1 MALALTAQVFDVQT
15 KQSFDVNFD
24 HFPVR
29 LGRNQLNE
37 LHLDRPYVSQFH
49 LSFELQG
56 RQILVKD
63 LGSTNGTVHNRQ
75 RLQRDSLIDITT
87 LPEIQIGPLQIRLA
101 VQEIAKKQRHV
112 TSALDLGTEVGRSL
126 EQARTAAVAPGKEDP
141 YVQQVAPYVE
151 AYRTAWNHIYGLVYE
166 HLTRLPQ
173 DIRERYLKRLVIEHP
188 SLAGEG
194 DFQKVAQYYGVPAHS
209 VGQLTTAN
217 AAAIA
222 LNELFNQL
230 APGLPPLVDPTQT
243 VAFARRLRDIT
254 QVFLK
259 AFVSLRDGYE
269 QFEIE
274 VLKRE
279 GQLERGNLVGDAKD
293 SEELA
298 RILFAQDTNIE
309 EASHQVS
316 NVFVE
321 VMAHQVRMLNGVME
335 GVKQLLEKLA
345 PAAIERQYESTGKKG
360 GLFSN
365 KYEGLWQ
372 AYVTV
377 HGDYR
382 GEDAETFHT
391 IFGPGFAR
399 VYAATSGEA
408 YEASGEHA
416 EHSGR
421 HLAHSATPRR

>member
-209 VGQLTTAN
+209 VGQLTTAVPMN
-217 AAAIA
+217 GATHAR
-222 LNELFNQL
+222 
-230 APGLPPLVDPTQT
+230 LPSP
-243 VAFARRLRDIT
+243 
-254 QVFLK
+254 
-259 AFVSLRDGYE
+259 
-269 QFEIE
+269 
-274 VLKRE
+274 
-279 GQLERGNLVGDAKD
+279 
-293 SEELA
+293 
-298 RILFAQDTNIE
+298 DT
-309 EASHQVS
+309 AV
-316 NVFVE
+316 
-321 VMAHQVRMLNGVME
+321 
-335 GVKQLLEKLA
+335 
-345 PAAIERQYESTGKKG
+345 
-360 GLFSN
+360 
-365 KYEGLWQ
+365 
-372 AYVTV
+372 
-377 HGDYR
+377 
-382 GEDAETFHT
+382 
-391 IFGPGFAR
+391 
-399 VYAATSGEA
+399 
-408 YEASGEHA
+408 ASG
-416 EHSGR
+416 
-421 HLAHSATPRR
+421 LATL